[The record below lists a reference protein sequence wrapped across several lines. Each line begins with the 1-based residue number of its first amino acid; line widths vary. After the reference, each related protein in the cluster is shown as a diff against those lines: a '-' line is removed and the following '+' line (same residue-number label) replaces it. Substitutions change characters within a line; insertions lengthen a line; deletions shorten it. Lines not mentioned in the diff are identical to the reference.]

1 MAPGAYWKGY
11 LRLSLVSCPIQ
22 LFPATSESEKIS
34 FNQINK
40 ETGNRV
46 RYRKVDDTTGEEVRP
61 ENIVKAYQ
69 ISKGQYVE
77 FTDEELEAVAIDST
91 RTIDIDQFVPK
102 TEIDDLYYVRPYYI
116 APEGDVGQEA
126 FIVIRNAIQQMNMVA
141 LGRLVLTSREHVIAL
156 EARGKGLMG
165 TLLRYPYEVRAD
177 ADYFEDIPDLK
188 IGKDMME
195 LAKHIVESK
204 AGHFHP
210 EQFEDHYE
218 TALKDLIDKKAK
230 GVKIAPRPER
240 AAAPVINLMEALR
253 RSVASQ
259 PTKASAARAKG
270 TKKKIPGQKEMLLPI
285 SGKKTSAADEGKA
298 ATRKASAR
306 KAG

>member
-1 MAPGAYWKGY
+1 MMNSQAILECDRKRNLLSWGRSVSEYAMAPRAYWKGY

-40 ETGNRV
+40 DTGNRV
-46 RYRKVDDTTGEEVRP
+46 RYRKVDEATGEEVP
-61 ENIVKAYQ
+61 SEKIVKAYQ
-69 ISKGQYVE
+69 ISKGQYLEV
-77 FTDEELEAVAIDST
+77 TDDELDAIALEST
-91 RTIDIDQFVPK
+91 RTIDIDQFVPR
-102 TEIDDLYYVRPYYI
+102 TDIDDLYHVRPYYI
-116 APEGDVGQEA
+116 APEGDVGLEA
-126 FIVIRNAIQQMNMVA
+126 FVVIRNAIEQMNMVA
-141 LGRLVLTSREHVIAL
+141 LGRVVLTSREHVIAL
-156 EARGKGLMG
+156 EPRGKGLQG
-165 TLLRYPYEVRAD
+165 TLLRYPYEVRSD

-210 EQFEDHYE
+210 EQFTDRYE
-218 TALKDLIDKKAK
+218 AALKDLIDKKAK

-259 PTKASAARAKG
+259 AAGKTGSTKPKSP
-270 TKKKIPGQKEMLLPI
+270 KKRIPG
-285 SGKKTSAADEGKA
+285 
-298 ATRKASAR
+298 
-306 KAG
+306 